1 MPTSEAAQ
9 SEAQRPFRGL
19 LGALLRFRTF
29 EALRH
34 REYRLIWYGQIFAS
48 MGTWMDQVTRGWLIY
63 ELTDSALQLGL
74 VRGVQA
80 IPFLLLSPVAGSVA
94 DRYSRKMQVV
104 LTQTADGILYAA
116 MALLIFTGLVRPWHA
131 YVTAV
136 LMAVVQTFLPARAAL
151 ISDAVPPNNLTNAIG
166 LNAVVFNAARSTGPA
181 LAGVLIAKFGT
192 GGAYSVQALFLHGDD
207 LDHAASFRPALRRRL
222 RGHSAHEE
230 SFGQSIIEGWKF
242 SWRNEVVRTAL
253 LIVMFVSLFIGPFTT
268 LLPVFARDILQVGAT
283 GQGLLLTAMGVGAVC
298 SAVLIASAGDRLPRG
313 MLMLVSVMLY
323 GFFTVMFAA
332 SPWFWLSMVLMV
344 IGHVSCALSRPCA
357 NGHPILFAYRVPRP
371 DHGYLPHEPGRA
383 DDRRHAL
390 RSAVILCRGAVG
402 GGVNGRRR
410 RADHDRDRPGSAG
423 RGLSDN
429 DQAERKPAWI
439 SRFRIRA
446 NTL

>member
-1 MPTSEAAQ
+1 
-9 SEAQRPFRGL
+9 
-19 LGALLRFRTF
+19 
-29 EALRH
+29 
-34 REYRLIWYGQIFAS
+34 

-116 MALLIFTGLVRPWHA
+116 MTLLIFTGLVRPWHV

-136 LMAVVQTFLPARAAL
+136 LMAVVQTFLQPARAAL

-192 GGAYSVQALFLHGDD
+192 GGAYSVQALFFFMATIWTTQLRSAQHSAG
-207 LDHAASFRPALRRRL
+207 AS
-222 RGHSAHEE
+222 RGHSAHKE
-230 SFGQSIIEGWKF
+230 SFGQSIIAGWKF

-332 SPWFWLSMVLMV
+332 SPWFWLSVVLMV
-344 IGHVSCALSRPCA
+344 IVGLCHVHSHALVQTVIQSYSPTEFRGRTMAIFHMSQVVLTIGAMLFGALSSLVGA
-357 NGHPILFAYRVPRP
+357 QW
-371 DHGYLPHEPGRA
+371 
-383 DDRRHAL
+383 
-390 RSAVILCRGAVG
+390 AVASMGAVG
-402 GGVNGRRR
+402 ALIMSGI
-410 RADHDRDRPGSAG
+410 ALALPGA
-423 RGLSDN
+423 
-429 DQAERKPAWI
+429 
-439 SRFRIRA
+439 RFIR
-446 NTL
+446 

>member
-1 MPTSEAAQ
+1 V
-9 SEAQRPFRGL
+9 
-19 LGALLRFRTF
+19 LLRFRAF

-74 VRGVQA
+74 VRGIQA

-104 LTQTADGILYAA
+104 LTQIANGIVLAATAA
-116 MALLIFTGLVRPWHA
+116 LIFTGQIRPWHV

-136 LMAVVQTFLPARAAL
+136 LMAIVQTFLQPARAAL
-151 ISDAVPPNNLTNAIG
+151 ISDSVPPNNLTNAIG

-181 LAGVLIAKFGT
+181 LAGVLIAKFGS
-192 GGAYSVQALFLHGDD
+192 GGAYSVQALFFFL
-207 LDHAASFRPALRRRL
+207 ATIWTTQLRSPESSAGSS
-222 RGHSAHEE
+222 RGHSAHGE
-230 SFGQSIIEGWKF
+230 SFGQSIVEGWKF
-242 SWRNEVVRTAL
+242 SWKNEIVRTAL

-332 SPWFWLSMVLMV
+332 SPWFWLSVVLMV
-344 IGHVSCALSRPCA
+344 IVGLCHVHSHALVQTVIQSYSPTEFRGRTMAIFHMSQVVLTIGAMLFGALSSLVGA
-357 NGHPILFAYRVPRP
+357 QW
-371 DHGYLPHEPGRA
+371 
-383 DDRRHAL
+383 
-390 RSAVILCRGAVG
+390 AVASMGAVG
-402 GGVNGRRR
+402 ALIMIGI
-410 RADHDRDRPGSAG
+410 ALALPGA
-423 RGLSDN
+423 RL
-429 DQAERKPAWI
+429 
-439 SRFRIRA
+439 IR
-446 NTL
+446 

>member
-1 MPTSEAAQ
+1 VESSLGLSGIDKESTEGSEPETA
-9 SEAQRPFRGL
+9 SPETEPSFRWP
-19 LGALLRFRTF
+19 LGVLLRFKTF

-34 REYRLIWYGQIFAS
+34 RQYRLIWYGQIFAS

-74 VRGVQA
+74 VRGIQA

-104 LTQTADGILYAA
+104 LTQTADGILFAT
-116 MALLIFTGLVRPWHA
+116 MALLIFTGLIQPWHA

-136 LMAVVQTFLPARAAL
+136 LMAIVQTFLQPARAAL
-151 ISDAVPPNNLTNAIG
+151 ISDAVPPHNLTNAIG

-192 GGAYSVQALFLHGDD
+192 GGAYSVQALFFFM
-207 LDHAASFRPALRRRL
+207 ATIWTTQLRSPGRSGVGS
-222 RGHSAHEE
+222 RGHSANGE

-242 SWRNEVVRTAL
+242 SWRNEVVRAAL

-268 LLPVFARDILQVGAT
+268 LLPVFARDILQVGAA
-283 GQGLLLTAMGVGAVC
+283 GQGLLLTAMGVGALC

-313 MLMLVSVMLY
+313 IVMMGSVMLY

-332 SPWFWLSMVLMV
+332 SPWFWLSMILMV
-344 IGHVSCALSRPCA
+344 IVGLCHVHSHALVQTVIQSYSPSEFRGRTMAIFHMSQVVLTIGAMLFGALSSIVGA
-357 NGHPILFAYRVPRP
+357 QWAVASMAAAGALTMIGISLA
-371 DHGYLPHEPGRA
+371 LP
-383 DDRRHAL
+383 
-390 RSAVILCRGAVG
+390 GA
-402 GGVNGRRR
+402 
-410 RADHDRDRPGSAG
+410 
-423 RGLSDN
+423 
-429 DQAERKPAWI
+429 
-439 SRFRIRA
+439 RFIR
-446 NTL
+446 